1 MLPQLCEYARRLD
14 LPPPLYSE
22 RSVRYI
28 VELDTAG
35 RLLNPQP
42 TDTADPAD
50 RSTRNGIRRLVPT
63 VQRSSGIRPLLL
75 ADNAEYSFGLAR
87 DPAKQARVD
96 RAHAAYLDLVNRCAT
111 DTGSAVIQAVADFL
125 NEDPREQLDLDDD
138 FDRGA
143 NVTFRVGDD
152 MPFEAPAVQRF
163 WAGEHDPARAKD
175 AVVGQCLVCRRE
187 RPVLKRLQAKLKR
200 VPGGQ
205 TSGTALISANA
216 EAFESYGL
224 DASLIAPTCGECA
237 ELFTTGLNHLLASET
252 QRTALG
258 GAAFVY
264 WTRENVGEFN
274 PLTMFT
280 DPDPGQVRALLESVF
295 TRRKAAP
302 FDDTSFYALSLS
314 GSGGRA
320 VVRDWIDTT
329 VGDVRTNL
337 ARWFRQQRIVGRN
350 GESPAPVGL
359 YALAAATVRD
369 ANKDLSPLTPRAL
382 LRAALVGMPLPPN
395 LLSEAV
401 RRNSAEQDVTRP
413 RAAVIRAVLRS
424 QGRIAKEDG
433 MIQLDKK
440 SRDCAYRCGRLLAV
454 LESAQYAALGITA
467 VTDRFYGA
475 ASSAPASVFGRLLRG
490 AQPHLTKLERDR
502 PGAYHAL
509 QQRLED
515 VLAGLDGFPKT
526 LDMEAQGMFA
536 LGYYHQRAH
545 DRAQARARREGINP
559 ETGEMDDAEKEN

>member
-1 MLPQLCEYARRLD
+1 MLPQLCDYARRLD
-14 LPPPLYSE
+14 LPPQLYGE
-22 RSVRYI
+22 RPVRYI
-28 VELDTAG
+28 VELDATG

-42 TDTADPAD
+42 TDTADATD
-50 RSTRNGIRRLVPT
+50 RGTRNGVRRLVPT
-63 VQRSSGIRPLLL
+63 VQRAVSIKPLLL

-96 RAHAAYLDLVNRCAT
+96 RAHATYLDLIERCS
-111 DTGSAVIQAVADFL
+111 DSTGDPAVQAIADFL
-125 NEDPREQLDLDDD
+125 NEDPREQLDLDED
-138 FDRGA
+138 FDRSA
-143 NVTFRVGDD
+143 CVTFRVDHD
-152 MPFEAPAVQRF
+152 LPINAPAVQRF
-163 WAGEHDPARAKD
+163 WAREHDPARAAG
-175 AVVGQCLVCRRE
+175 AVIGQCLVCGSR
-187 RPVLKRLQAKLKR
+187 RPVLRRLQNKLKR

-216 EAFESYGL
+216 RAFESYGL

-237 ELFTTGLNHLLASET
+237 ELFTNGLNHLLASET

-264 WTRENVGEFN
+264 WTREDVEFN
-274 PLTMFT
+274 PLRMFT
-280 DPDPGQVRALLESVF
+280 SPDPGQVRALLESVF
-295 TRRKAAP
+295 TRRESAP
-302 FDDTSFYALSLS
+302 FDDTSLYALSLS

-329 VGDVRTNL
+329 VGDVRTSL
-337 ARWFRQQRIVGRN
+337 AQWFQRQRIVGRN

-369 ANKDLSPLTPRAL
+369 ANSDLSPLTPRAL
-382 LRAALVGMPLPPN
+382 LRAALVGTPLPPN

-401 RRNSAEQDVTRP
+401 RRNSAEHNVTRP
-413 RAAVIRAVLRS
+413 RAALIRAVLRS
-424 QGRIAKEDG
+424 QARIATEDS
-433 MIQLDKK
+433 MIQLDEQNLEP
-440 SRDCAYRCGRLLAV
+440 AYRCGRLLAV
-454 LESAQYAALGITA
+454 LESAQHAALGITA

-490 AQPHLTKLERDR
+490 AQPHLTKLERER

-515 VLAGLDGFPKT
+515 VLAGLNGFPKT
-526 LDMEAQGMFA
+526 LDMEAQGLFA

-545 DRAQARARREGINP
+545 DRAQVRARREGIDP
-559 ETGEMDDAEKEN
+559 KTGEVNAGEQEN

>member
-1 MLPQLCEYARRLD
+1 MLPQLCDYARRLE

-22 RSVRYI
+22 RPVRYI
-28 VELDTAG
+28 VELDASG

-50 RSTRNGIRRLVPT
+50 RSTRNGKRRLVPT

-87 DPAKQARVD
+87 DAAKQARVD
-96 RAHAAYLDLVNRCAT
+96 RAHAAYLELVNRCAS
-111 DTGSAVIQAVADFL
+111 DTGDAAVQAVADFL

-138 FDRGA
+138 FDRSA
-143 NVTFRVGDD
+143 NVTFGVGDD
-152 MPFEAPAVQRF
+152 LPIEAPAVQRF
-163 WAGEHDPARAKD
+163 WAGEHDPARAKG
-175 AVVGQCLVCRRE
+175 AVVGQCLVCGRR

-252 QRTALG
+252 QRTTLG

-264 WTRENVGEFN
+264 WTRKDVGEFN
-274 PLTMFT
+274 PLTMFIR
-280 DPDPGQVRALLESVF
+280 PDPSQVQALIESVF
-295 TRRKAAP
+295 TRREAAP
-302 FDDTSFYALSLS
+302 FDDTPFYALALS

-329 VGDVRTNL
+329 VGDVRRNL
-337 ARWFRQQRIVGRN
+337 ARWFRLQRIVGRS
-350 GESPAPVGL
+350 GERPEPVGL

-382 LRAALVGMPLPPN
+382 VRAALAGTPLLPN

-413 RAAVIRAVLRS
+413 RAALIKAVLVS
-424 QGRIAKEDG
+424 QEPAEREDR
-433 MIQLDKK
+433 MIQLDP
-440 SRDCAYRCGRLLAV
+440 DNLDPAYRCGRLLSV
-454 LESAQYAALGITA
+454 LESVQYQALGITA

-490 AQPHLTKLERDR
+490 AQPHLAKLERDK

-515 VLAGLDGFPKT
+515 VMAGLRNFPKT
-526 LDMEAQGMFA
+526 LDMEDQGLFA
-536 LGYYHQRAH
+536 LGFYHQRAH
-545 DRAQARARREGINP
+545 DRARARARREGIDP
-559 ETGEMDDAEKEN
+559 DTGEVEN

>member
-1 MLPQLCEYARRLD
+1 MLPQLCDYARRLD

-22 RSVRYI
+22 RPVRYI
-28 VELDTAG
+28 VELDASG
-35 RLLNPQP
+35 RLLNSQP

-50 RSTRNGIRRLVPT
+50 RGTRNGKRRLVPT

-87 DPAKQARVD
+87 DPTKQARVD
-96 RAHAAYLDLVNRCAT
+96 RAHAAYLEVVNRCAA
-111 DTGSAVIQAVADFL
+111 DTGDAAVQAVADFL
-125 NEDPREQLDLDDD
+125 NEDPGEQLDLDHD
-138 FDRGA
+138 FDRSA
-143 NVTFRVGDD
+143 NVTFGVGDD
-152 MPFEAPAVQRF
+152 LPIEAPAVQRF
-163 WAGEHDPARAKD
+163 WAREHDPALAKG
-175 AVVGQCLVCRRE
+175 AVIGQCLVCGKE

-252 QRTALG
+252 RRTALG

-264 WTRENVGEFN
+264 WTREDVPEFN
-274 PLTMFT
+274 PMRDVTQ
-280 DPDPGQVRALLESVF
+280 PDPGQVQALLESTF
-295 TRRKAAP
+295 KSREPAP
-302 FDDTSFYALSLS
+302 FDDTKFYALSLS

-329 VGDVRTNL
+329 VGEVQTNL
-337 ARWFRQQRIVGRN
+337 ARWFRRQRIVGRN
-350 GESPAPVGL
+350 GEPAEPVGL

-382 LRAALVGMPLPPN
+382 VRAALAGTPLPPN

-413 RAAVIRAVLRS
+413 RAALIKAVLQS
-424 QGRIAKEDG
+424 QRPIEGEDR
-433 MIQLDKK
+433 MIQLDP
-440 SRDCAYRCGRLLAV
+440 DNLDPAYRCGRLLSV
-454 LESAQYAALGITA
+454 LESVQYQALGITA

-490 AQPHLTKLERDR
+490 AQPHLAKLERDK

-509 QQRLED
+509 QQRLEA
-515 VLAGLDGFPKT
+515 VMAGLQNFPRT
-526 LDMEAQGMFA
+526 LNMEAQGLFA
-536 LGYYHQRAH
+536 LGFYHQRAH
-545 DRAQARARREGINP
+545 DRAQARARREGIDP
-559 ETGEMDDAEKEN
+559 DTGEVEN

>member
-22 RSVRYI
+22 RPVRYI
-28 VELDTAG
+28 VELDAG
-35 RLLNPQP
+35 GQLLNPQP

-50 RSTRNGIRRLVPT
+50 RGTRNGVRRLVPT
-63 VQRSSGIRPLLL
+63 VQRAAVIRPLLL

-87 DPAKQARVD
+87 DPAKQSRVD
-96 RAHAAYLDLVNRCAT
+96 KAHAAYLDLIERCSES
-111 DTGSAVIQAVADFL
+111 TGDPAIQAIADFL

-138 FDRGA
+138 FDRSA
-143 NVTFRVGDD
+143 NITFRVGDD
-152 MPFEAPAVQRF
+152 LPIDAPAVQRF
-163 WAGEHDPARAKD
+163 WAREHDPARAKG
-175 AVVGQCLVCRRE
+175 AVIGQCLVCGSQ
-187 RPVLKRLQAKLKR
+187 RPVLKRLQNKLKR

-205 TSGTALISANA
+205 TAGTALISANA
-216 EAFESYGL
+216 KAFESYGL

-237 ELFTTGLNHLLASET
+237 ELFTTGLNHLLADDS
-252 QRTALG
+252 QRTVLG
-258 GAAFVY
+258 GAAYVC
-264 WTRENVGEFN
+264 WTREPVPEFN
-274 PLTMFT
+274 PML
-280 DPDPGQVRALLESVF
+280 DIAQPDPGQVQALLDSVF
-295 TRRKAAP
+295 KSRETTP
-302 FDDTSFYALSLS
+302 SDDTPFYALSLS

-329 VGDVRTNL
+329 VGQVRRNL
-337 ARWFRQQRIVGRN
+337 ARWFRLQRIVGRS
-350 GESPAPVGL
+350 GEREEPVGL

-369 ANKDLSPLTPRAL
+369 ASKDLSPLTPRAL
-382 LRAALVGMPLPPN
+382 LRAALAGMPLPPN
-395 LLSEAV
+395 LLGEAV

-413 RAAVIRAVLRS
+413 RAAVIRGVLRS

-433 MIQLDKK
+433 MIQLDEQ
-440 SRDCAYRCGRLLAV
+440 SLDPGYRCGRLLAV

-509 QQRLED
+509 QQRLEQ
-515 VLAGLDGFPKT
+515 VMAGLTNFPKT
-526 LDMEAQGMFA
+526 LDMEEQGLFA

-545 DRAQARARREGINP
+545 DRAQARARREGIDP
-559 ETGEMDDAEKEN
+559 DTGEVEN